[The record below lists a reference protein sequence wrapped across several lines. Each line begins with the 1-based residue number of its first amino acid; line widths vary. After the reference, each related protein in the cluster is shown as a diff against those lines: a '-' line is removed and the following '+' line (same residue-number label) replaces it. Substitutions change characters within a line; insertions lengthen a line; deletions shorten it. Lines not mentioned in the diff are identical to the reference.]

1 MSACADDLVDE
12 FNDIFKWLKS
22 EDPVGFR
29 AWIDGKKR
37 CNRAVRL
44 FSESVVQNRERLGGP
59 DDFERLIQAYINI
72 MMYADLKLNMRPV
85 LSGFVWLDGHTK
97 DEIIAHALPGLYVGL
112 TKPMRAIASRVAPF
126 GKEFLDLIE
135 GFVASDNEDRLWEML
150 RELVVE
156 KMGIGGPA
164 VMTGMFS
171 ALWPERF
178 MVYNKISALPLGYT
192 PCSKFVPP
200 RMKWWHGFN
209 EVYTELARQTGRDL
223 MSLDIAAYY
232 FGRRMAEAPSD
243 SA

>member
-1 MSACADDLVDE
+1 MSACTEDLVDE
-12 FNDIFKWLKS
+12 FNDIFEQLES

-29 AWIDGKKR
+29 TWIDGKKR
-37 CNRAVRL
+37 CNKAVRL
-44 FSESVVQNRERLGGP
+44 FSESVVQNRERLREP
-59 DDFERLIQAYINI
+59 RDFERLIQAYINI
-72 MMYADLKLNMRPV
+72 MMYADLKPNMRPV

-112 TKPMRAIASRVAPF
+112 TKPMKAIADRVAPF

-135 GFVASDNEDRLWEML
+135 GFVASDNEDRLWGML

-209 EVYTELARQTGRDL
+209 EVYAELARQTRRDL